1 MSTAGKVAHMVKEH
15 PLPAAMIGAGIVWM
29 VKSCLASSRD
39 GQTQSQSYRMSVA
52 PPRDR
57 MTRIREKVSDTAS
70 HAVEGAKHAS
80 ASAAHAVSSAGAG
93 IRHAAESTG
102 AAVRHAVERTGA
114 RVGHLA
120 SATGSGV
127 QHGAREAVHQTER
140 FVHDYPLAAGGVC
153 FALGLAGG
161 LAVPRTRKENEL
173 IGQKR
178 DQLMQQARSAGAE
191 LLRKG
196 EKAVERVGE
205 SVAAAVEQ
213 KTRDMTRP
221 GRHAH
226 MSVSGQ

>member
-1 MSTAGKVAHMVKEH
+1 
-15 PLPAAMIGAGIVWM
+15 
-29 VKSCLASSRD
+29 
-39 GQTQSQSYRMSVA
+39 
-52 PPRDR
+52 
-57 MTRIREKVSDTAS
+57 
-70 HAVEGAKHAS
+70 
-80 ASAAHAVSSAGAG
+80 
-93 IRHAAESTG
+93 
-102 AAVRHAVERTGA
+102 
-114 RVGHLA
+114 
-120 SATGSGV
+120 V

-161 LAVPRTRKENEL
+161 LAVPRTRKEDEL

-213 KTRDMTRP
+213 KTRDMTSDGGDQRQ
-221 GRHAH
+221 R
-226 MSVSGQ
+226 SDLV